1 MANDIKYLQLI
12 GVQFGD
18 LTETNEKLDRILS
31 KIDNKNLVELTV
43 TKNGVYTPDTTVDG
57 FSKVTVSV
65 PGEYISFVN
74 ASTGQSRTISG
85 VAISDDVIS
94 FVSVSHEVTAAKSN

>member
-43 TKNGVYTPDTTVDG
+43 TENGVYTPDTTVDG
-57 FSKVTVSV
+57 FSKVTVRV
-65 PGEYISFVN
+65 PEEYLSFVN

-85 VAISDDVIS
+85 VAISDDAIS
-94 FVSVSHEVTAAKSN
+94 FVSVSHVVTAAESN